1 MQLKDKVVAVTG
13 GARGIGKAIAS
24 AFVERGARVAI
35 IDLNPSD
42 LEATRAEFAESGTR
56 VGTYAANV
64 AREDQVIAAFNG
76 IVADFGRLDV
86 LVNNAGIIKDGL
98 LVKAK
103 DGVVTGRMGLEQW
116 QAVIDVNL
124 TGVFLC
130 GREAAER
137 MIGLGHGGLIINI
150 SSISKCGN
158 AGQTNYS
165 AAKAGV
171 TAMAVVWAKELARYG
186 IRAASIAPGFTAR
199 TSLRACRRKCSR
211 KSRRPCRSSDSA
223 SRRKSPTPP
232 CSSRR
237 TTSLPGARSTS
248 TAACASDF
256 PLAARRPAMLMQDIR
271 AIVTGGASGLGLA
284 VVEHVIAAGG
294 RATLLDVNEAAGLE
308 AVQRLGERSAFRKV
322 DVTSE
327 SAVDAAVQ
335 SAVTSM
341 GGLNLAVN
349 CAGVGWPKRLV
360 GKEGPMPGDL
370 LRKAR
375 EINLVG
381 TLLVCK
387 AAAAAM
393 QKGAPNADGERGAI
407 VMTASVAAFD
417 GQIGRCRLRGLQG
430 RHRRHDVADGP

>member
-24 AFVERGARVAI
+24 AFVARGARVAI

-42 LEATRAEFAESGTR
+42 LDATRAEFAEAGTQ

-137 MIGLGHGGLIINI
+137 MIELGHGGLIINI

-186 IRAASIAPGFTAR
+186 IRAASIAPGFTR
-199 TSLRACRRKCSR
+199 TDILAGM
-211 KSRRPCRSSDSA
+211 
-223 SRRKSPTPP
+223 PP
-232 CSSRR
+232 EM
-237 TTSLPGARSTS
+237 LEKV
-248 TAACASDF
+248 TAPV
-256 PLAARRPAMLMQDIR
+256 PLKR
-271 AIVTGGASGLGLA
+271 LGLPEEVAHAA
-284 VVEHVIAAGG
+284 VFIAENDFFTG
-294 RATLLDVNEAAGLE
+294 RALDV
-308 AVQRLGERSAFRKV
+308 
-322 DVTSE
+322 D
-327 SAVDAAVQ
+327 
-335 SAVTSM
+335 
-341 GGLNLAVN
+341 GGL
-349 CAGVGWPKRLV
+349 RL
-360 GKEGPMPGDL
+360 
-370 LRKAR
+370 
-375 EINLVG
+375 
-381 TLLVCK
+381 
-387 AAAAAM
+387 
-393 QKGAPNADGERGAI
+393 
-407 VMTASVAAFD
+407 
-417 GQIGRCRLRGLQG
+417 
-430 RHRRHDVADGP
+430 